1 MGKFIYSKVLLPIWE
16 GIKNYYIGIIV
27 SGVSSICFS
36 VWRMLMSGLNWYSFF
51 EALSLI
57 FGVIFLILSII
68 LVIQK
73 SQNEIK
79 KEVYNSNED
88 IKNAQKELC
97 NLSKELLII
106 NPQVLQY
113 FHNIFNIK
121 GKLIIFDEITIIVQ
135 KKKDNKILI
144 FLTYFIYN
152 TSLSIINAK
161 FNEEHTKYRIKVL
174 GGNPKQQIYT
184 EENPIFYKLSP
195 FLPFHHQR
203 SITTYAIEIDFT
215 DKMEIDVSGT
225 LCLDYGDSNVE
236 LTSKISQVVKLQC
249 QLLQQKNDKNE
260 DIVVV
265 IPIKLPV
272 SPTN

>member
-1 MGKFIYSKVLLPIWE
+1 
-16 GIKNYYIGIIV
+16 
-27 SGVSSICFS
+27 
-36 VWRMLMSGLNWYSFF
+36 MSGLNWYSFF
-51 EALSLI
+51 ESLSLI
-57 FGVIFLILSII
+57 FGVLFLILSII
-68 LVIQK
+68 LIIQK
-73 SQNEIK
+73 SQHEIK
-79 KEVYNSNED
+79 NMR
-88 IKNAQKELC
+88 KELC
-97 NLSKELLII
+97 DLLKELVTI
-106 NPQVLQY
+106 NHQILQC
-113 FHNIFNIK
+113 FHNTFNVK
-121 GKLIIFDEITIIVQ
+121 DRLIIFDEITISVQ
-135 KKKDNKILI
+135 RKKDDKILI

-236 LTSKISQVVKLQC
+236 LTNKISQVVKLQC

-265 IPIKLPV
+265 IPTK
-272 SPTN
+272 